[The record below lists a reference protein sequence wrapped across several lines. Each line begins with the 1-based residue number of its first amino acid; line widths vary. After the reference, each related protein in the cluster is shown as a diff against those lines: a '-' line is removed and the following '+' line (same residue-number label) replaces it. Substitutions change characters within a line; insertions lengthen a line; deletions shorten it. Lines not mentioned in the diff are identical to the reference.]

1 MRNRHPLKPH
11 ECPLYPAITVLTL
24 HDKNEKNKGAEGEW
38 AEKGRVGT
46 EAEP

>member
-11 ECPLYPAITVLTL
+11 EHHLYAAITVLTL
-24 HDKNEKNKGAEGEW
+24 HDKNGENKGSEGEE
-38 AEKGRVGT
+38 AEKGRVST